1 MADYSRLDK
10 TAMVVVDGHETHGV
24 WNTPTWL
31 REKPEDNLI
40 FTFNV
45 DNRYEGRPD
54 LISNQIYNT
63 PFLDWVL
70 IAFNAKFYPNS
81 DSRKILNWPRSGDI
95 VRYPASSIVF
105 PDVT

>member
-10 TAMVVVDGHETHGV
+10 TDMVIVDGHETKGL
-24 WNTPTWL
+24 WNTPSWL
-31 REKPEDNLI
+31 LEKPADSLI

-45 DNRYEGRPD
+45 DNKFEGRPD

-70 IAFNAKFYPNS
+70 IAFNAKFYAS
-81 DSRKILNWPRSGDI
+81 SGARKVLNWPRAGDI
-95 VRYPASSIVF
+95 IKYPASSVVF